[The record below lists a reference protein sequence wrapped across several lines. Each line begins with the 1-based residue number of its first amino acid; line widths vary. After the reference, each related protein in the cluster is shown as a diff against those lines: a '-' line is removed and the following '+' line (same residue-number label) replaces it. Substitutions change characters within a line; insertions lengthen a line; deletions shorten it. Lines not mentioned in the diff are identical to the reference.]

1 MRNPDLQKAQVRNP
15 DLAVGALNS
24 LYPPSPVR
32 NPQRALAR
40 PLTVDF
46 GERNEFPKAR
56 PDCCHLLYTTVLYCY
71 CICTG
76 MYSSYYTAVLG
87 CARPAAGASV
97 APRAHRA
104 TRNAQRRWALPIA

>member
-56 PDCCHLLYTTVLYCY
+56 PDCCHLLYTTVQYSTVY
-71 CICTG
+71 VPVCIAHITQQC
-76 MYSSYYTAVLG
+76 SAVLG
-87 CARPAAGASV
+87 RRPALPSRPAHTAQPATHNAAG
-97 APRAHRA
+97 RC
-104 TRNAQRRWALPIA
+104 Q

>member
-76 MYSSYYTAVLG
+76 MYSSYYTTVLG
-87 CARPAAGASV
+87 CARPVAGASV

-104 TRNAQRRWALPIA
+104 TRNAHAAGRCQ

>member
-76 MYSSYYTAVLG
+76 MY
-87 CARPAAGASV
+87 
-97 APRAHRA
+97 
-104 TRNAQRRWALPIA
+104 TR

>member
-32 NPQRALAR
+32 NPQRTLAR

-76 MYSSYYTAVLG
+76 MYSSDYTASS
-87 CARPAAGASV
+87 ARLCSAGAAGASV

-104 TRNAQRRWALPIA
+104 TRNAHAAGRCQ